1 MILSI
6 SGVLLLGI
14 VVFIFFRKGGLKIS
28 HALICALF
36 GFYLASTAIA
46 PSIKAG
52 GQGIAN
58 LLSGIAP

>member
-6 SGVLLLGI
+6 SGVVLLGVI
-14 VVFIFFRKGGLKIS
+14 VVLFCRKDGLKGT
-28 HALICALF
+28 HAVVCGLF

-52 GQGIAN
+52 GASLASLLGGIKF
-58 LLSGIAP
+58 